1 MTLYQ
6 SHLFALCEVDEHAR
20 ELRAMAEEA
29 RLARRVRP
37 PHRLRRQVGKL
48 LITAGQAL
56 AGQPV
61 DATTSDAVSSS

>member
-6 SHLFALCEVDEHAR
+6 SHIFALCAVDEHAR
-20 ELRAMAEEA
+20 ELRAMAEED

-37 PHRLRRQVGKL
+37 PRRLRRRVGKL
-48 LITAGQAL
+48 LIMAGQAL